1 MSILHTLGYLCL
13 ALAWLIPDH
22 IPPWNTA
29 PQEATALLGLL
40 LLWPWSRPPAQ
51 TPWRLY
57 MLAGVWTTI
66 ALLQFALQRID
77 LGDFLW
83 ALLLA
88 VFGCMA
94 ASLGALSS
102 PRHEEASR
110 TAPSLQYICM
120 ALLAAALVSSAVGL
134 AQWLGVAKGWF
145 MHPSN
150 GRVFGN
156 LAQPNHLASL
166 LVTALAALVYLDG
179 QRLLRGA
186 LLYCTALLLAFM
198 VAASESRTGALSIT
212 VLTMGVAL
220 SRGPS
225 RASLRWL
232 IPALVLFWLSY
243 ALWQPISSWIGASAT
258 RTGVGL
264 NSAGRFELWLQ
275 MAAAVAE
282 KPWGGWGWMNVGAAQ
297 QAVAPHIGGVEN
309 MHHAHNLFLDLVV
322 WFGIPLGGLL
332 TLAALGWGWQ
342 VLCAVLRAPASPA
355 QATAVY
361 CALLLLPI
369 AIHSMLEYPLA
380 YLYFFLVFAFFAGAL
395 EASLGYTF
403 TPLFWTQRLG
413 QSISVVAL
421 ACAVWMTAEYSRVE
435 ADFRALRLE
444 QTFVTQAQELHTY
457 APSPML
463 LTQYGTLL
471 RAMQVNPLQTADEAT
486 LEEVRHSAQRFPWF
500 LTMERYYLV
509 LLGSDQCSEAFH
521 LRQVIASLFGSPGL
535 AQIVNSVHQFRMG
548 TRCQQITGVD
558 DKSGDDMVIVK

>member
-1 MSILHTLGYLCL
+1 MLLLHTIGYLCL

-29 PQEATALLGLL
+29 PQEAIALLGML

-51 TPWRLY
+51 IPWRLY
-57 MLAGVWTTI
+57 VLAGVWIAI

-102 PRHEEASR
+102 PRYAGASSA
-110 TAPSLQYICM
+110 APSLQYICM
-120 ALLAAALVSSAVGL
+120 ALLAAALVSSVIGL
-134 AQWLGVAKGWF
+134 AQWLGVVQGWF

-186 LLYCTALLLAFM
+186 LLYCMALLLAFM

-212 VLTMGVAL
+212 VLTLGVAL

-232 IPALVLFWLSY
+232 IPALVLFWLCY
-243 ALWQPISSWIGASAT
+243 ALWQPISSWVGGSAS
-258 RTGVGL
+258 RTGAGL

-275 MAAAVAE
+275 MVAAVAE
-282 KPWGGWGWMNVGAAQ
+282 KPWWGWGWMNVGAAQ
-297 QAVAPHIGGVEN
+297 QAVAPQIGGVGN

-322 WFGIPLGGLL
+322 WFGMPLGGLI

-342 VLCAVLRAPASPA
+342 VLCAVLRTPASLG

-369 AIHSMLEYPLA
+369 AVHSMLEYPLA

-395 EASLGYTF
+395 EASLGYAYA
-403 TPLFWTQRLG
+403 PSLWTQCLG
-413 QSISVVAL
+413 QFVSVAAL
-421 ACAVWMTAEYSRVE
+421 ACAAWMTAEYSRVE

-444 QTFVTQAQELHTY
+444 QTFITQAQELHIY
-457 APSPML
+457 GPPPML

-471 RAMQVNPLQTADEAT
+471 RVMQLSPLQVADEAT

-509 LLGSDQCSEAFH
+509 LLGSEQCSEASH

-535 AQIVNSVHQFRMG
+535 AHIENSVHQFQMDI
-548 TRCQQITGVD
+548 RCQQTTGVD
-558 DKSGDDMVIVK
+558 GKTGDN

>member
-1 MSILHTLGYLCL
+1 MSTLHTLGYLCL

-40 LLWPWSRPPAQ
+40 LLWPWNRPPAQ
-51 TPWRLY
+51 RPWRLY
-57 MLAGVWTTI
+57 ILAGVWTAI
-66 ALLQFALQRID
+66 ALLQFTLQRID

-102 PRHEEASR
+102 PRHKEVSKA
-110 TAPSLQYICM
+110 APALQYICM

-134 AQWLGVAKGWF
+134 AQWLGVTQGWF

-166 LVTALAALVYLDG
+166 FVTALAVLVYLDG

-212 VLTMGVAL
+212 VLTLGVAL
-220 SRGPS
+220 SRGPA
-225 RASLRWL
+225 RTSLRWL
-232 IPALVLFWLSY
+232 LPSLVLFWLCY
-243 ALWQPISSWIGASAT
+243 AFWQPISSWVGASAT

-275 MAAAVAE
+275 MIAAVAE
-282 KPWGGWGWMNVGAAQ
+282 KPWWGWGWMNAGAAQ
-297 QAVAPHIGGVEN
+297 QAVAHRLGGIEN
-309 MHHAHNLFLDLVV
+309 IHHAHNLFLDLVV

-332 TLAALGWGWQ
+332 TLATLGWGWQ
-342 VLCAVLRAPASPA
+342 VLRAVLRTPASPA

-369 AIHSMLEYPLA
+369 AVHSMLEYPLA

-395 EASLGYTF
+395 EASLGYTYAP
-403 TPLFWTQRLG
+403 PLWAQRLG
-413 QSISVVAL
+413 QFISVAAL
-421 ACAVWMTAEYSRVE
+421 ACAAWMTAEYSRVE

-444 QTFVTQAQELHTY
+444 QTFITQPQELHTY
-457 APSPML
+457 APPPML

-486 LEEVRHSAQRFPWF
+486 QEEVRHSSQRFPWF
-500 LTMERYYLV
+500 LTMQHYYLV
-509 LLGSDQCSEAFH
+509 LLGSDQCDKASH
-521 LRQVIASLFGSPGL
+521 LRQVMTSFFGSPGI
-535 AQIVNSVHQFRMG
+535 AQIDDSVHKFRLG
-548 TRCQQITGVD
+548 SRCHPTIGMEHEQ
-558 DKSGDDMVIVK
+558 GDGRELGE